1 MMSFAVN
8 MFAENKEVNENDEVQ
23 GSYQKLNDS
32 KMQDIGI

>member
-23 GSYQKLNDS
+23 RSYQKLNDS